1 MKKLFVPYELA
12 LIAKEK
18 GFNEEC
24 FGFHETKSTITFFD
38 TEYGSIKEPK
48 EKDGLSINAPLY
60 QQLIDWFRESY
71 HIIIQIDAHYN
82 PRVSNDSAIFS
93 SWITQTKEEYRKTSN
108 NYYDVLN
115 KALEEAFKLI

>member
-1 MKKLFVPYELA
+1 MKKLFVPHNLA
-12 LIAKEK
+12 LLAKEK
-18 GFNEEC
+18 GFDDQC
-24 FGFHETKSTITFFD
+24 IGKF
-38 TEYGSIKEPK
+38 
-48 EKDGLSINAPLY
+48 KDNNLTLLSYSWNNSELSIHNDGISAPMY

-115 KALEEAFKLI
+115 KAIEEAFKLI

>member
-1 MKKLFVPYELA
+1 MKHLFVPYELA

-60 QQLIDWFRESY
+60 QQLIDWFRDKAIR
-71 HIIIQIDAHYN
+71 IIEKPEFGWNVMVEYDGGY
-82 PRVSNDSAIFS
+82 
-93 SWITQTKEEYRKTSN
+93 ITYKELFTLDE
-108 NYYDVLN
+108 
-115 KALEEAFKLI
+115 ALEEAFKLI